1 MRILLVEDDAL
12 LGKAVRI
19 GLEQLDYQVD
29 WIQRGEEALSYLRL
43 YSYDALLLD
52 LGLPDLD
59 GLEVLRLIR
68 QQRRDVPVLILT
80 ARDQI
85 RNRIEG
91 LDLGADDFMVKP
103 VDLDE
108 MAARLRAITRRRAGR
123 SAELL
128 EHGQLCIDL
137 SAQKVTLNGSPVSL
151 TGRELS
157 ILRILLDRRGQ
168 VISRQQIE
176 DGLYSWQDEIGSNT
190 IEVHIHHLRRKLG
203 KQLIRTVHHQGYT
216 IDPPARVTDA
226 RHELC

>member
-137 SAQKVTLNGSPVSL
+137 SAQNVTLNGSPVSL

>member
-137 SAQKVTLNGSPVSL
+137 IAQKVTLNGSPVSL

-226 RHELC
+226 RYELC

>member
-137 SAQKVTLNGSPVSL
+137 IAQKVTLNGSPVSL

-203 KQLIRTVHHQGYT
+203 ADLIETVRGVGFRLGRS
-216 IDPPARVTDA
+216 A
-226 RHELC
+226 